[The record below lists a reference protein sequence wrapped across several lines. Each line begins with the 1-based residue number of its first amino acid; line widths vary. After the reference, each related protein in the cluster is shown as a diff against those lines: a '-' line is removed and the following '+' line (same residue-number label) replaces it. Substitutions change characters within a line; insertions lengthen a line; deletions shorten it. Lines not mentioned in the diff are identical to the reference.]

1 MFEKAHL
8 MVFDL
13 DDAALSE
20 SSLILTLHMN
30 LRGSCS
36 SNHTQQ
42 AKVRDV
48 YGCLIDDSDALF
60 CLAARIASDFIFCIC
75 VPRLLTR

>member
-1 MFEKAHL
+1 
-8 MVFDL
+8 MVFDS
-13 DDAALSE
+13 DDAAQ
-20 SSLILTLHMN
+20 SSVILTLHMN

-60 CLAARIASDFIFCIC
+60 RLAARIASFDLIFCIC

>member
-1 MFEKAHL
+1 
-8 MVFDL
+8 MVFDS
-13 DDAALSE
+13 DDAAQSE
-20 SSLILTLHMN
+20 SSLVLTLHMD
-30 LRGSCS
+30 LCGSCS
-36 SNHTQQ
+36 SNHAQQ

-48 YGCLIDDSDALF
+48 YGCLIDNLDALF